1 MSKLS
6 AWIVEHAAASR
17 LTMRVSHLKGHTV
30 GAVPSTPQVAAEES
44 ACILRL
50 LFPLENALAYSLQCS
65 QQVVETHQHPGVNHA
80 REPALQPV
88 LRDCRKDDGR
98 AATRAA
104 KDGRRHHGNVHAA
117 HGCSSI
123 ALTCT
128 PRRLP
133 ASRSLDQELSL
144 WPLPLPVMLAW

>member
-50 LFPLENALAYSLQCS
+50 LFPLEDALASSLQRS
-65 QQVVETHQHPGVNHA
+65 QQVVEIQ
-80 REPALQPV
+80 
-88 LRDCRKDDGR
+88 
-98 AATRAA
+98 
-104 KDGRRHHGNVHAA
+104 
-117 HGCSSI
+117 
-123 ALTCT
+123 
-128 PRRLP
+128 P
-133 ASRSLDQELSL
+133 ASRRESLQRAGAAAR
-144 WPLPLPVMLAW
+144 PP